1 MTSTS
6 KEQIMD
12 DKTITESMRLSFG
25 DTPFPVVVEKL
36 AGAGVTAYA
45 ADLIALRKTYYD
57 AGTKSAD
64 EPMPLADGP
73 AIASTFDPA
82 AVEAA
87 VRAIQRKKIGYA
99 EFLRR
104 IMRAGCA
111 RYSVFILGRKAM
123 YFGRNGEFYTEPFP
137 DRTN

>member
-1 MTSTS
+1 MNSETVAECM
-6 KEQIMD
+6 K
-12 DKTITESMRLSFG
+12 LSFD
-25 DTPFPVVVEKL
+25 DTPFPVVVERL
-36 AGAGVTAYA
+36 AAAGVATYA
-45 ADLIALRKTYYD
+45 ADLITLRKTYYD
-57 AGTKSAD
+57 AGTNSTD

-82 AVEAA
+82 AVEAS
-87 VRAIQRKKIGYA
+87 VRAIQQKKIGYA
-99 EFLRR
+99 EFLRQ

-137 DRTN
+137 GSTN

>member
-1 MTSTS
+1 MNSETVA
-6 KEQIMD
+6 EC
-12 DKTITESMRLSFG
+12 MRLSFD
-25 DTPFPVVVEKL
+25 DTPFPAVVEKL

-57 AGTKSAD
+57 AETNSTD
-64 EPMPLADGP
+64 EPMPLTDGP

-82 AVEAA
+82 AVEAS
-87 VRAIQRKKIGYA
+87 VRAIQQKQIGYA
-99 EFLRR
+99 EFLRQ

-123 YFGRNGEFYTEPFP
+123 YFGRNGESYTEPFP
-137 DRTN
+137 GRTH